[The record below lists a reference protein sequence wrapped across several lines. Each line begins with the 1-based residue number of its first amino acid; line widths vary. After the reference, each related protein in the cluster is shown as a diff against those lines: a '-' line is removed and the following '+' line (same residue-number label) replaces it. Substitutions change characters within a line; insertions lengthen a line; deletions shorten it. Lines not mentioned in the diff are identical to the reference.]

1 MKRLRML
8 VVEDEGFMLV
18 VEDEGLVAMLIED
31 MLDDLGCEV
40 ACSANSVAQA
50 LKWLDDGGEADAAL
64 LDVNLGGET
73 VWPVADALVAR
84 GKPFA
89 FTTGYGRLDE
99 PRFERSPVLG
109 KPIKGEQLEEL
120 LQRFAG
126 ET

>member
-1 MKRLRML
+1 MKRLR
-8 VVEDEGFMLV
+8 MLV

-31 MLDDLGCEV
+31 MLDDFGCEV
-40 ACSANSVAQA
+40 ACSASSVAQA
-50 LKWLDDGGEADAAL
+50 LQWLNDGGEADAAL
-64 LDVNLGGET
+64 LDVNLGGEA

-99 PRFERSPVLG
+99 PRFSAAPLLG

-120 LQRFAG
+120 VRRFSEQIAMG
-126 ET
+126 SA

>member
-1 MKRLRML
+1 MKRLRI
-8 VVEDEGFMLV
+8 LV

-40 ACSANSVAQA
+40 ACSASSVAQA

-73 VWPVADALVAR
+73 VWPVADALAAR

-99 PRFERSPVLG
+99 PRFEGSPLLG
-109 KPIKGEQLEEL
+109 KPIKGEQLEQVLRDFERRMEPL
-120 LQRFAG
+120 PPV
-126 ET
+126 